1 MNAKVAITDL
11 SISFQHQNRQEQIL
25 SGISFDILPGQI
37 NALIGHS
44 GCGKSSIALSLLG
57 LLKKAQL
64 TGQIHFN
71 DQDLTKISD
80 HHWRQIRGDDIAIV
94 FQDPNSALNPLHKVG
109 KQIKEAV
116 KTHNRKISKKDL
128 QQRLEEI
135 FSRIGIED
143 LIPRINDYPYQFS
156 GGQKQRLMIAMA
168 LINNPKLLILDEPTT
183 ALDSKSQQQILDLII
198 RLKRELNLTILFI
211 SHNLNIVK
219 QIADQIIVLNDKKIL
234 QIGAV
239 DDIFSNPQHDYVK
252 KLVKIANINEDF
264 AVKSVKESENDNQL
278 LLTAEN
284 LAVSYQSAA
293 PSIIRRFT
301 SYITACCRRISCNEN
316 SNEQYALKNINF
328 SLKKQ
333 QNLGIIGQSGAGKST
348 LAKTLINLVPY
359 QGAIDLKTDK
369 NRHQF
374 MQITFQDPFSSLNPR
389 FTIEEIVLEGL
400 RVQNILKK
408 SDNGRHIAV
417 QMLEKLGLDASFLQ
431 RHPHQLSGGQRQRV
445 AIARSLILQ
454 PEILILDEPTSAL
467 DFIAQDEL
475 LELLTNLQKEINIT
489 YIVISHDLAVIN
501 RLCHKV
507 IELEHGKVKEKD
519 GL

>member
-1 MNAKVAITDL
+1 MSKKVAVTDL
-11 SISFQHQNRQEQIL
+11 SISFQHQDHQENIL
-25 SGISFDILPGQI
+25 SGISFDILPGKI

-64 TGQIHFN
+64 TGQINFN

-80 HHWRQIRGDDIAIV
+80 HDWRQIRGDDIAIV
-94 FQDPNSALNPLHKVG
+94 FQDPNSAFNPLHKVG

-116 KTHNRKISKKDL
+116 TVHHRKISKKDL
-128 QQRLEEI
+128 QQRLQEV
-135 FSRIGIED
+135 FSLVGIAD

-183 ALDSKSQQQILDLII
+183 ALDSKSQQQILDLIVK
-198 RLKRELNLTILFI
+198 LKHELNLTILFI

-234 QIGAV
+234 QIGNV
-239 DDIFSNPQHDYVK
+239 DDIFTNPQHGYVK
-252 KLVKIANINEDF
+252 KLVKIANINEDYASRGIVASQDLSGQNIDCHDF
-264 AVKSVKESENDNQL
+264 AEAKSHNDDNTPASSREAQRRGDPNTPASSREAQRRGDPNTPASSREAQRRGDPL
-278 LLTAEN
+278 LIVDSLSVGYDKSSSLAIKNLNLT
-284 LAVSYQSAA
+284 VS
-293 PSIIRRFT
+293 
-301 SYITACCRRISCNEN
+301 
-316 SNEQYALKNINF
+316 KG
-328 SLKKQ
+328 

-348 LAKTLINLVPY
+348 LAKALMNLLPFQGRINL
-359 QGAIDLKTDK
+359 KTTK
-369 NRHQF
+369 NHHQF

-400 RVQNILKK
+400 KVQNILKK
-408 SDNGRHIAV
+408 SNDGRQIAL
-417 QMLEKLGLDASFLQ
+417 QILKKLGLDASFLQ
-431 RHPHQLSGGQRQRV
+431 RYPHQLSGGQRQRV

-467 DFIAQDEL
+467 DFIAQNEL
-475 LELLTNLQKEINIT
+475 LELLINLQK
-489 YIVISHDLAVIN
+489 
-501 RLCHKV
+501 
-507 IELEHGKVKEKD
+507 
-519 GL
+519 